1 MIESFIVTGNDW
13 HKNSWTVDSENQNN
27 NIFVIRTPKPP
38 VANNGSQPMRVSEGS
53 QASAPACRHL
63 CQRTGTQ
70 ARNPALAVAANVSY
84 NQTSSDSASV
94 IFY

>member
-38 VANNGSQPMRVSEGS
+38 VANTDGLIKCLQPSPPVSTLNFV
-53 QASAPACRHL
+53 QL
-63 CQRTGTQ
+63 
-70 ARNPALAVAANVSY
+70 
-84 NQTSSDSASV
+84 D
-94 IFY
+94 

>member
-38 VANNGSQPMRVSEGS
+38 VANSDGLINCLLQPGLLF
-53 QASAPACRHL
+53 CRPL
-63 CQRTGTQ
+63 KSIR
-70 ARNPALAVAANVSY
+70 
-84 NQTSSDSASV
+84 V
-94 IFY
+94 IFFNLSDFVAPGQILLPRQSQ